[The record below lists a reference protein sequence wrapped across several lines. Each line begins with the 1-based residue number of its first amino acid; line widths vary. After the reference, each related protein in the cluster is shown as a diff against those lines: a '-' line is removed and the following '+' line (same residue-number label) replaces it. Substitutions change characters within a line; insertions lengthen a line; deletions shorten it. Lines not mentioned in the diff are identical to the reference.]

1 MWCEVYQIVLLSLT
15 AWLLFVHFWTH
26 MDSLTP
32 GEDMHTSFDV
42 GPYYLKKIEPNCHG
56 IKISRRF
63 LRLCLSFS
71 LYRTIER
78 KWQDIKLEFAICSLI
93 YFTRDRGELF
103 WNCSKSITVMT
114 CFEMVGKKNIF
125 LRCCLCFV
133 WFFFCAFPSHE
144 TIGLN
149 FQDNFVASWY
159 AHKHRANK
167 ASFWQ
172 FCFLL
177 LIWLENQPD

>member
-1 MWCEVYQIVLLSLT
+1 MAGHQVRIC
-15 AWLLFVHFWTH
+15 
-26 MDSLTP
+26 
-32 GEDMHTSFDV
+32 DM
-42 GPYYLKKIEPNCHG
+42 
-56 IKISRRF
+56 
-63 LRLCLSFS
+63 
-71 LYRTIER
+71 
-78 KWQDIKLEFAICSLI
+78 QLI

-103 WNCSKSITVMT
+103 WNCSKTITVMT

-172 FCFLL
+172 FCFFSWFGWKTNRINVTSQTPVTWLVDL
-177 LIWLENQPD
+177 MLICTRKKNEIHCHFGGFRMNAGFFAGFKNKMVRGFSLFTVIFSIQDKFV